1 MDDPFD
7 TTIHEPSF
15 DASEVEHML
24 FSVDRSRAQ
33 FAWKVQGLSADDL
46 HRRAVPTSELTL
58 GGLLKHLALCE
69 DRFVAE
75 FLRDEPYPEP
85 WASVDG
91 SPWAWGWTSS
101 LDDSAGD
108 LYAVWATS
116 VTRARAAWRAAIG
129 DGGLDQPSTF
139 EWEGRRPTLRR
150 ALVDLSDEYARHVG
164 HADLLREAID
174 GLVGED
180 PPQP

>member
-1 MDDPFD
+1 MNDPFD
-7 TTIHEPSF
+7 TTINEPPF
-15 DASEVEHML
+15 DASEVDHLL
-24 FSVDRSRAQ
+24 FSVDRSRAT
-33 FAWKVQGLSADDL
+33 FAWKVAGLSTGAL
-46 HRRAVPTSELTL
+46 HRRSVPSTDMTL

-75 FLRDEPYPEP
+75 FLRGEPYPEP
-85 WASVDG
+85 WRSVEE
-91 SPWAWGWTSS
+91 SPWDWCWTSA
-101 LDDSAGD
+101 LNDTADE
-108 LYAVWATS
+108 LYALWSTS
-116 VTRARAAWRAAIG
+116 VTRARAAWLDAIG
-129 DGGLDQPSTF
+129 DGGLDQPAKLEF
-139 EWEGRRPTLRR
+139 DGNHPTLRR